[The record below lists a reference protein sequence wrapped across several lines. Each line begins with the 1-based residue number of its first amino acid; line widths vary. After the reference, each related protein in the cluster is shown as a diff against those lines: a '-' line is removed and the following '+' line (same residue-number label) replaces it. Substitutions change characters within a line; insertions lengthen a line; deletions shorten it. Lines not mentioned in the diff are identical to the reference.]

1 MQSLQMRDAS
11 SSFQVFLENSAFP
24 FINPHKAQA
33 QCVIIEISRVGAGVG
48 SGWGTGVGSG
58 SAAFSTGSMVRPSV
72 DPSVTPASSP
82 RGSWPVDPHAART
95 LCIVA

>member
-82 RGSWPVDPHAART
+82 RGSWR
-95 LCIVA
+95 

>member
-24 FINPHKAQA
+24 FINRHKAQA

-58 SAAFSTGSMVRPSV
+58 SAAFSTGSMVRSSV
-72 DPSVTPASSP
+72 DPSVTSASSP
-82 RGSWPVDPHAART
+82 RGSWR
-95 LCIVA
+95 